1 MDKSQNELESL
12 NNAVVNM
19 NLEGLEVLQYI
30 QHDDRKKIGKFF
42 LRLNGTSISPILNY
56 DNMNHFILGMT
67 KMKKVNPDTI
77 TFESLQESKNKLIQ
91 LFGNEIVEKMTLN
104 EFIELHKTREHY
116 NNQTP

>member
-1 MDKSQNELESL
+1 METTTQLEAL

-56 DNMNHFILGMT
+56 NEMNHFILGMGAMQ
-67 KMKKVNPDTI
+67 KL
-77 TFESLQESKNKLIQ
+77 TFNK
-91 LFGNEIVEKMTLN
+91 
-104 EFIELHKTREHY
+104 
-116 NNQTP
+116 